1 MKRNRLWM
9 LAMML
14 ASISA
19 LLTESVFAQR
29 ADAGANS
36 VVGTAQVRIP
46 LLHKLVKSKPLLP
59 YRGFAAD
66 GRRNGPAKSA
76 SKFTLC
82 AFNTVNYGTT
92 LYNLPTDGSDPVAMD
107 GNFSAIFQMQS
118 AAWINGYYYLHHVY
132 GPELT
137 GDGTWYIYDIMFDDD
152 GWLNSVG
159 EDMLTAGNFATAQ
172 TVDPTNSKIYA
183 ISPADG
189 GYRLFTMSYDGSDWA
204 WTVNT
209 TDIGVLPGEWNAIAI
224 NADGMLYGTKITRD
238 DTGVTGSSLC
248 SIDKSTAAVTVIGA
262 TGEKPY
268 KSDGA
273 VIDPNTNTFYWLV
286 QEKQYAPT
294 RLVKLDLATGAST
307 TVKTYDDNA
316 DMFPTALFAMVEPD
330 PSTPNRP
337 TDISVTFEGKTLSG
351 TLSFKA
357 PDSNLDGGKGDG
369 LTYKITF
376 GETTLTG
383 TCAYS
388 EVVNVPVTVPA
399 EGMYQFGVKVINGE
413 VESGTETV
421 SAYAGRAV
429 PPAVAPVLT
438 YDEDSETFTVTWNEP
453 DLRYVQGYLD
463 KENLSYTVRRYPGEV
478 VVAEKT
484 KDLSFSESTADF
496 PENFTRYYYTVEVFN
511 EEIPSLVAN
520 YTEAYALGY
529 LIPPFT
535 EDFNDS
541 RRSITGYTIIDGNN
555 DGNTWKLGNSNLAIF
570 NPSSTTNNND
580 WFITP
585 SAYLERGKTYFISI
599 EASISNGASGKE
611 ELISLDAAT
620 APTAAALSSGKNLGR
635 WTVTGGSDSP
645 TVLKASFA
653 PQADGFYYF
662 GFFCYTRRDEG
673 GHILSIDNFEFST
686 GVADNAPA
694 APVVSVSRQVNGE
707 LRADVTVKAPAKDI
721 SDNTLTSLTQIDVM
735 RDGELVKTFTNPVPG
750 EDLTFTD
757 DVDAPGNYSWK
768 AVAYNEAGAGKICD
782 AFEAFVG
789 QDIAAA
795 PENFRVVETE
805 YGKMHA
811 SWDRVTTDRNGNE
824 IDPSRLTY
832 TINDLYWS
840 GEIKRDM
847 TGTELD
853 FDGLKRHDPQ
863 QWKQYSLYAVS
874 ESGIEKDR
882 CALSDPM
889 IVGEPQNEYV
899 DKLELGASDHYPAV
913 TLWCESLEGNAY
925 WTNTGALQPGI
936 FAKTGIG
943 FLYMIGESVGASS
956 SLTSPRVRLS
966 AQENPAFSC
975 WVYNDNNDIDENT
988 NEIDI
993 EVLVEGTDKWIPV
1006 AHKVVN
1012 ELAASHQW
1020 GRLTVSLEDFADKTV
1035 QIRII
1040 GTVKKYIYTIIDD
1053 IAIKSIAP
1061 ADMSV
1066 DRLDVPDFVKPGE
1079 KFTASVKIT
1088 NHGAKVADSYTLT
1101 LDVNGESY
1109 AAEVGPLATG
1119 ETACH
1124 EFEIEMPGYD
1134 EPKALTLNAAVKIDG
1149 DADTDNNSA
1158 SAIVDPLLTRLP
1170 APENLTGSQN
1180 EAGRVDISWTVPTA
1194 VYHTEAEE
1202 KFNDGEAFAFSSN
1215 YNDWIFIDRDG
1226 KTGISY
1232 FGRPIPNYT
1241 PGVTTSSFFVF
1252 DGSEF
1257 EEIFGY
1263 MINGT
1268 DDKYFLCSLSSD
1280 DFEETDDWAITPELD
1295 GSAQT
1300 VTFKVRGLFNYLPP
1314 EFDVLYSIGS
1324 TDPDDFVELPGM
1336 TGLKP
1341 VPAYWSTVCA
1351 RLPEGAKRMAIR
1363 SRIKNSRTMLHIDD
1377 VRYFSAGTQ
1386 KVSPESYNVYRD
1398 NSKAGDCL
1406 ASQLFWNDTDAA
1418 NGSHEYR
1425 VTAVYP
1431 SLGESAPTRGLI
1443 LETAGVSASMGHEV
1457 TVSTYKQSIV
1467 VSGCG
1472 GREVRIYDAMGRT
1485 VYSGTATDPCV
1496 VTVAPGIYLVDADG
1510 HVFKLFVK

>member
-19 LLTESVFAQR
+19 LLTEPVFAQR

-59 YRGFAAD
+59 DRGFATK
-66 GRRNGPAKSA
+66 GQRNVAAKSA

-92 LYNLPTDGSDPVAMD
+92 LYNLPTDGGDPVAMD

-118 AAWINGYYYLHHVY
+118 AAWINGYYYFHHVY

-137 GDGTWYIYDIMFDDD
+137 GDGTWYVYDIMFDDD
-152 GWLNSVG
+152 GWLQGVG
-159 EDMLTAGNFATAQ
+159 EDMLTADKFATAQ
-172 TVDPTNSKIYA
+172 TVDPTNSRIYA
-183 ISPADG
+183 ISPTDG

-209 TDIGVLPGEWNAIAI
+209 TEVGVLPGEWNAIAI
-224 NADGMLYGTKITRD
+224 NADGKLYGTKITRD

-248 SIDKSTAAVTVIGA
+248 SIDKTTAAVTVIGS

-294 RLVKLDLATGAST
+294 RLVKLDLASGAST
-307 TVKTYDDNA
+307 TVATYDDNA

-357 PDSNLDGGKGDG
+357 PDSNLDGGKGNG

-376 GETTLTG
+376 GETVLTG

-388 EVVNVPVTVPA
+388 EVVTVPVTVSA
-399 EGMYQFGVKVINGE
+399 EGMHQFGVKVINGE

-429 PPAVAPVLT
+429 PPSVSPVLT
-438 YDEDSETFTVTWNEP
+438 YDEAGEIFTVTWKDP
-453 DLRYVQGYLD
+453 DLSYVHGYLD

-541 RRSITGYTIIDGNN
+541 RRSIVGYTIIDGNN
-555 DGNTWKLGNSNLAIF
+555 DGNTWKIGNSNLAIF

-585 SAYLERGKTYFISI
+585 PAYLERGKTYFISV
-599 EASISNGASGKE
+599 EATMSNSRDNNE
-611 ELISLDAAT
+611 ELISLDAGD
-620 APTAAALSSGKNLGR
+620 APTAAAMSSGKNLGR

-653 PQADGFYYF
+653 PQSDGFYYF
-662 GFFCYTRRDEG
+662 GFLCYTRKGQG
-673 GHILSIDNFEFST
+673 GSIFSIDNFEFST

-707 LRADVTVKAPAKDI
+707 LRADVTVKAPVKDI
-721 SDNTLTSLTQIDVM
+721 SDKTLTSLTQLDVM
-735 RDGELVKTFTNPVPG
+735 RDGEVVKTFTNPVPG

-757 DVDAPGNYSWK
+757 AVDAPGNYSWK
-768 AVAYNEAGAGKICD
+768 AVAYNEAGAGRICD

-795 PENFRVVETE
+795 PDNFKVVETE

-840 GEIKRDM
+840 GEIKRGM
-847 TGTELD
+847 TGTEFD

-874 ESGIEKDR
+874 ESGIERDR
-882 CALSDPM
+882 CALSEPV
-889 IVGEPQNEYV
+889 IVGEPQDEYT
-899 DKLELGASDHYPAV
+899 DRLEIGVSDHYPAV

-925 WTNTGALQPGI
+925 WTNTGVLQPGI
-936 FAKTGIG
+936 FAKTGVG
-943 FLYMIGESVGASS
+943 FLYMIGETVGASS

-1040 GTVKKYIYTIIDD
+1040 GTVRKYVYTIIDD

-1061 ADMSV
+1061 VDMSV

-1088 NHGAKVADSYTLT
+1088 NHGTKVADSYTLT

-1109 AAEVGPLATG
+1109 AAEVAPLATG

-1124 EFEIEMPGYD
+1124 EFEIEMPGFD
-1134 EPKALTLNAAVKIDG
+1134 EPKALTLNAAVKIVG
-1149 DADTDNNSA
+1149 DADTGNNSA

-1180 EAGRVDISWTVPTA
+1180 EAGRVDIAWTAPTA
-1194 VYHTEAEE
+1194 VYHAEVEE
-1202 KFNDGEAFAFSSN
+1202 KFDGGDAFAFSSN

-1226 KTGISY
+1226 KPGCAY
-1232 FGRPIPNYT
+1232 FARPIPNYT
-1241 PGVTTSSFFVF
+1241 PGVTTSSFVVF
-1252 DGSEF
+1252 DSTGFDELFGDMITGS
-1257 EEIFGY
+1257 
-1263 MINGT
+1263 
-1268 DDKYFLCSLSSD
+1268 DDKYFLCSFAGD
-1280 DFEETDDWAITPELD
+1280 DFEETDDWAISSELD

-1300 VTFKVRGLFNYLPP
+1300 VTFKVRGLFNCVPP
-1314 EFDVLYSIGS
+1314 EFDLLYSTGS
-1324 TDPDDFVELPGM
+1324 TDPDDFVVLPGM

-1341 VPAYWSTVCA
+1341 LPAYWSTVCV
-1351 RLPEGAKRMAIR
+1351 RLPEGARRMAIR
-1363 SRIKNSRTMLHIDD
+1363 SRIKDSKTMLHVDD
-1377 VRYFSAGTQ
+1377 VKYFSAETR
-1386 KVSPESYNVYRD
+1386 KVSPESYNIYRD

-1406 ASQLFWNDTDAA
+1406 AAQLFWNDTDAA

-1431 SLGESAPTRGLI
+1431 SLGESAPTRGLV
-1443 LETAGVSASMGHEV
+1443 LETAGMSAAMGPEV

-1467 VSGCG
+1467 ISGCG
-1472 GREVRIYDAMGRT
+1472 GRQVRIYDAMGRT
-1485 VYSGTATDPCV
+1485 VYSGTAPDPCV
-1496 VTVAPGIYLVDADG
+1496 VAVTPGIYLVDADG
-1510 HVFKLFVK
+1510 RVFKLFVK

>member
-19 LLTESVFAQR
+19 LLTEPVFAQR

-59 YRGFAAD
+59 HRDFATK
-66 GRRNGPAKSA
+66 GQRNVAAKSA

-92 LYNLPTDGSDPVAMD
+92 LYNLPTDGGDPVAMD

-118 AAWINGYYYLHHVY
+118 AAWINGYYYFHHVY

-137 GDGTWYIYDIMFDDD
+137 GDGTWYVYDIMFDDD
-152 GWLNSVG
+152 GWLQGVG
-159 EDMLTAGNFATAQ
+159 EDMLTADKFATAQ
-172 TVDPTNSKIYA
+172 TVDPTNSRIYA
-183 ISPADG
+183 ISPTDG
-189 GYRLFTMSYDGSDWA
+189 GYRLLTMSYDGSDWA

-209 TDIGVLPGEWNAIAI
+209 TEVGVLPGEWNAIAI
-224 NADGMLYGTKITRD
+224 NADGKLYGTKITRD

-248 SIDKSTAAVTVIGA
+248 SIDKTTAAVTVIGA

-273 VIDPNTNTFYWLV
+273 AIDPNTNTFYWLV

-294 RLVKLDLATGAST
+294 RLVKLDLASGAST
-307 TVKTYDDNA
+307 TVATYDDNA

-337 TDISVTFEGKTLSG
+337 TNLSVTFEGKSLSG

-376 GETTLTG
+376 GETVLTG

-388 EVVNVPVTVPA
+388 EVVTVPVTVSA
-399 EGMYQFGVKVINGE
+399 EGMHQFGVKVINGE

-429 PPAVAPVLT
+429 PPSVSPVLT
-438 YDEDSETFTVTWNEP
+438 YDEAGEIFTVTWKEP
-453 DLRYVQGYLD
+453 DLSYVQGYLD

-478 VVAEKT
+478 VVVEKT

-541 RRSITGYTIIDGNN
+541 RRSIVGYTIIDGNN
-555 DGNTWKLGNSNLAIF
+555 DGNTWKIGNSNLAIF

-585 SAYLERGKTYFISI
+585 PAYLERGKTYFISI
-599 EASISNGASGKE
+599 EATMSDSRDNNE
-611 ELISLDAAT
+611 ELISLDAGD
-620 APTAAALSSGKNLGR
+620 APTAAAMSSGKNLGR

-645 TVLKASFA
+645 DVLKASFA

-662 GFFCYTRRDEG
+662 GFLCYTRKGQG
-673 GHILSIDNFEFST
+673 GSIFSIDNFEFST

-707 LRADVTVKAPAKDI
+707 LRADVTVKVPVKDI

-735 RDGELVKTFTNPVPG
+735 RDGEVVKTFANPVPG

-757 DVDAPGNYSWK
+757 AVDAPGNYSWK
-768 AVAYNEAGAGKICD
+768 AVAYNEAGAGRICD

-795 PENFRVVETE
+795 PDNFKVVETE

-874 ESGIEKDR
+874 ESGIERDR
-882 CALSDPM
+882 CALSEPV
-889 IVGEPQNEYV
+889 IVGEPQDEYT
-899 DKLELGASDHYPAV
+899 DRLEIGMSDHYPAV

-925 WTNTGALQPGI
+925 WTNTGVLQPGI
-936 FAKTGIG
+936 FAKTGVG
-943 FLYMIGESVGASS
+943 FLYMIGETVGASS

-1006 AHKVVN
+1006 AHKVVD

-1040 GTVKKYIYTIIDD
+1040 GTVRKYVYTIIDD

-1061 ADMSV
+1061 VDMSV

-1109 AAEVGPLATG
+1109 AAEVAPLATG

-1124 EFEIEMPGYD
+1124 EFEIEMPGFD

-1149 DADTDNNSA
+1149 DADTGNNSA

-1180 EAGRVDISWTVPTA
+1180 EAGRVDIAWTAPTA
-1194 VYHTEAEE
+1194 VYHTEVEA
-1202 KFNDGEAFAFSSN
+1202 KFDGGDAFAFSSN

-1226 KTGISY
+1226 KPGCAY
-1232 FGRPIPNYT
+1232 FARPIPNYA

-1252 DGSEF
+1252 DGSGFDEL
-1257 EEIFGY
+1257 FGD
-1263 MINGT
+1263 MITGT
-1268 DDKYFLCSLSSD
+1268 DDKYFLCSFAGD
-1280 DFEETDDWAITPELD
+1280 DFEETDDWAISPELD

-1300 VTFKVRGLFNYLPP
+1300 VTFKVRGLFNCVSP
-1314 EFDVLYSIGS
+1314 EFDVLYSTGS
-1324 TDPDDFVELPGM
+1324 TDPDDFVALPEM
-1336 TGLKP
+1336 AGLKP
-1341 VPAYWSTVCA
+1341 LPAYWSTVCV

-1363 SRIKNSRTMLHIDD
+1363 SRIKDSKTMLHVDD
-1377 VRYFSAGTQ
+1377 VRYFSAETR
-1386 KVSPESYNVYRD
+1386 KVSPESYNIYRD

-1406 ASQLFWNDTDAA
+1406 AAQLFWNDTDAA

-1431 SLGESAPTRGLI
+1431 SLGESAPTRGLV

-1467 VSGCG
+1467 ISGCG

-1496 VTVAPGIYLVDADG
+1496 VPVAPGIYLVEADG
-1510 HVFKLFVK
+1510 RVFKLFVK